1 LEYLQPENRM
11 LRTLLSAS
19 LALSAVSLA
28 SQAAESK
35 PCDGLTAAPALEQM
49 LPLARTALD
58 LPGTAQVAL
67 DPARRCIGIEVRSP
81 GTARLVKLILRGVAV
96 PRSAVELRVVQPPT
110 PTGA

>member
-1 LEYLQPENRM
+1 MVRPI
-11 LRTLLSAS
+11 LSAS
-19 LALSAVSLA
+19 LALSAVSLTPA
-28 SQAAESK
+28 SAVAK
-35 PCDGLTAAPALEQM
+35 PCDGLVASPALEQM

-96 PRSAVELRVVQPPT
+96 PRSAVELRVVEPPS
-110 PTGA
+110 PPGA